1 MGITKILTYL
11 VVLALTVMTLVFIGG
26 YITGAFSGTKEAEAS
41 SELSTIIANVQGL
54 YASQPSFSGLT
65 NTVAIQGGVYPSSMA
80 TQNSTEATDPW
91 GGQVSTEDSTSN
103 TNEFT
108 VEFNNVPQD
117 SCTKLASSYNS
128 SNLVSLSI
136 GGNDVTAFD
145 PATLSA
151 ACQTAT
157 SSGPTSLI
165 WTLN

>member
-11 VVLALTVMTLVFIGG
+11 VVLALTIMTLVFIGG

-54 YASQPSFSGLT
+54 YASQPNFIGLT

-80 TQNSTEATDPW
+80 TQTSTQATDPW
-91 GGQVSTEDSTSN
+91 GGQVITEVGTNSSN
-103 TNEFT
+103 QFT
-108 VEFNNVPQD
+108 VEFDNVPQD

-151 ACQTAT
+151 TCQTAT

>member
-11 VVLALTVMTLVFIGG
+11 VVLALTLMTLVFIGG
-26 YITGAFSGTKEAEAS
+26 YISGAFSGTKEAEAS
-41 SELSTIIANVQGL
+41 SELSTIIAKVQGL
-54 YASQPSFSGLT
+54 YESQPSFSGLT

-80 TQNSTEATDPW
+80 TQTSTEATDPW
-91 GGQVSTEDSTSN
+91 GGQVITEASGTN
-103 TNEFT
+103 PNEFT
-108 VEFNNVPQD
+108 VEFDNVPQD
-117 SCTKLASSYNS
+117 ACSELASSYYS

-145 PATLSA
+145 PATLTSA
-151 ACQTAT
+151 CHTAT

>member
-54 YASQPSFSGLT
+54 YASQPSFTGLT
-65 NTVAIQGGVYPSSMA
+65 NTVAIQGGVYPISMA
-80 TQNSTEATDPW
+80 TAASTEAIDPW
-91 GGQVSTEDSTSN
+91 GGQVITEVSSTN
-103 TNEFT
+103 INEFT
-108 VEFNNVPQD
+108 VEFDNVPQD

-128 SNLVSLSI
+128 SNLVSLGI
-136 GGNDVTAFD
+136 GGNSVTAFD

-157 SSGPTSLI
+157 SSGPTTML